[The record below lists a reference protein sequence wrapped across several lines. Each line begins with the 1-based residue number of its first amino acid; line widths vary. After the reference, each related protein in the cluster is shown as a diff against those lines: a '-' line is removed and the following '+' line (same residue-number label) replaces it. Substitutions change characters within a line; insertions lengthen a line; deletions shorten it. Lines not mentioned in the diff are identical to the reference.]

1 MKTSTLLASTEKD
14 LWQALKKKYTVIEDK
29 NVAEEIQDRLSEW
42 ESKVS
47 RTLEVENPYWDDF
60 SYLEKSEEDFHNNN
74 VSVQAIEEDISNYK
88 NLTQKTDS
96 VFDDFWNDKLS
107 NLKKS
112 HSLLPAKNRKDTKIT
127 KTQVKAQKQKQ
138 LSEQTGLRGSLQKQW
153 RQKAETA
160 YAEWELQ
167 QINSYRQKILEQLT
181 SWLDLLQ
188 ELFSFFNQLA
198 IEPGL
203 LFDLSDGSL
212 TTTDIELLKRW
223 MAYISQNKGAKALC
237 DMLGRLRQAEQ
248 SNREELVKYKEN
260 IKIEIPDTNSV
271 EEIIGITLG
280 NDLENTIP
288 EELALLAD
296 DDSALLFDLKFI
308 ENRLMC
314 FDTQGLQQVEME
326 TDAEK
331 KVEAAEDEKMGP
343 IIICVDTSGSMQGSP
358 ETIAKAVTLY
368 MATRAASQNRNCYL
382 INFSTTIETLDL
394 SHKMGLKETISFLQR
409 SFHGGTDV
417 APALEH
423 ALETLKNEDYEKA
436 DILTISDFVMDNIS
450 ESLNAKIV
458 AAKESK
464 NKFYSLCIGE
474 HFMNK
479 KLETIFD
486 KEWMYSPSNSNIQEV
501 HKFMQ
506 AVA

>member
-14 LWQALKKKYTVIEDK
+14 LWRALKKQYSVIEDK
-29 NVAEEIQDRLSEW
+29 DVAEQIQDRLDEW
-42 ESKVS
+42 ESKIS
-47 RTLEVENPYWDDF
+47 RTLEIENPYWDDF
-60 SYLEKSEEDFHNNN
+60 SHLEKSEEDFHKGNA
-74 VSVQAIEEDISNYK
+74 SVQAIEEDISNYK
-88 NLTQKTDS
+88 NLIQKTDS
-96 VFDDFWNDKLS
+96 VFDDFWNDKLA
-107 NLKKS
+107 NLRKS
-112 HSLLPAKNRKDTKIT
+112 HSLLPEKNRKDTKIA
-127 KTQVKAQKQKQ
+127 KAKEQKQKQ
-138 LSEQTGLRGSLQKQW
+138 LNEQAGLRGSLQKQW
-153 RQKAETA
+153 RKEAETA

-167 QINSYRQKILEQLT
+167 QINDYRQKILEQLT

-188 ELFSFFNQLA
+188 ELFSFFSQLSL
-198 IEPGL
+198 EPGL

-212 TTTDIELLKRW
+212 TATDIEILKRW
-223 MAYISQNKGAKALC
+223 MTYISQNKGAKALC

-248 SNREELVKYKEN
+248 SGKEELIKYTEN
-260 IKIEIPDTNSV
+260 IKIEIPNTNSV

-280 NDLENTIP
+280 KDLENTIP

-314 FDTQGLQQVEME
+314 FDTQGLQEVDME

-331 KVEAAEDEKMGP
+331 KAEVVDDEKMGP

-382 INFSTTIETLDL
+382 INFSTAIETLDL

-409 SFHGGTDV
+409 SFRGGTDV

-423 ALETLKNEDYEKA
+423 ALATLKHGDYKQA
-436 DILTISDFVMDNIS
+436 DILTISDFVMGNIP
-450 ESLNAKIV
+450 EDLYAKIV

-474 HFMNK
+474 HFMNE
-479 KLETIFD
+479 KLQTIFD
-486 KEWMYSPSNSNIQEV
+486 KEWVYSPSNSNIKEV